1 MRVLFSLSSLRVAGV
16 IASALAVSSLP
27 GMTADAQPTAA
38 PRWEVFANCAAAY
51 EANWQS
57 RMQSRAPSMSSMIK
71 EESDA
76 YRLAAVGYFEKDKQ
90 ASNEEANKVITVHLG
105 ANVERFVAMD
115 KAGTLEAYIEAC
127 PQLEDPN

>member
-1 MRVLFSLSSLRVAGV
+1 MRVLFSLSSLLRAGV
-16 IASALAVSSLP
+16 IASALAGSSVP
-27 GMTADAQPTAA
+27 SAPADAQPTSA

-76 YRLAAVGYFEKDKQ
+76 YRLAAIGYFEKDKQ
-90 ASNEEANKVITVHLG
+90 VSNEEANKVVMVHLG

-115 KAGTLEAYIEAC
+115 KAGTLEAYIDAC

>member
-1 MRVLFSLSSLRVAGV
+1 MRVLFSLSSLLRAGA
-16 IASALAVSSLP
+16 IASALAGSSVP
-27 GMTADAQPTAA
+27 GVTADAQPISA

-57 RMQSRAPSMSSMIK
+57 RMQSRAPSMSTMIK

-76 YRLAAVGYFEKDKQ
+76 YRLAAIGYFEKDKKV
-90 ASNEEANKVITVHLG
+90 SNEEANKVVMVHLG

>member
-1 MRVLFSLSSLRVAGV
+1 MRVLFSLSSLLRVGV
-16 IASALAVSSLP
+16 IATALAASLP
-27 GMTADAQPTAA
+27 PGMAADAQPSAA

-57 RMQSRAPSMSSMIK
+57 RMSGRAPSMSTMIK
-71 EESDA
+71 EKSDA
-76 YRLAAVGYFEKDKQ
+76 YRIAAIGYFEKDKK
-90 ASNEEANKVITVHLG
+90 ASNEEANKVVMVHLG